1 MPHAVAQQAQTGGLI
16 SLRGGRPTHIMWTFL
31 LMSAILG
38 CSSQSSKSASVL
50 AAPAGTKP
58 AVATQLE
65 QGNALFASSDYAG
78 AEQAFR
84 QALAIDATSAE
95 AHYNLA
101 VTLDRTG
108 NKAEAKRHYIQAANL
123 APGNKVIWDSPPLRA
138 QTGGLDHDISKKSH
152 LDPSNR
158 GF

>member
-1 MPHAVAQQAQTGGLI
+1 MRIVWTVLLLSAVV
-16 SLRGGRPTHIMWTFL
+16 
-31 LMSAILG
+31 G
-38 CSSQSSKSASVL
+38 CSGQSSKATSVL

-58 AVATQLE
+58 AVAAQLE
-65 QGNALFASSDYAG
+65 QGNALFSSSDYAG

-108 NKAEAKRHYIQAANL
+108 NKAEAKKHYIQAANL

-138 QTGGLDHDISKKSH
+138 QTNGLNHDISRKSH
-152 LDPSNR
+152 MDPSNR
-158 GF
+158 GY

>member
-1 MPHAVAQQAQTGGLI
+1 MHIVWSVLLLSAV
-16 SLRGGRPTHIMWTFL
+16 F
-31 LMSAILG
+31 G
-38 CSSQSSKSASVL
+38 CSGQSSKAVNVL
-50 AAPAGTKP
+50 AAPTGTKP

-101 VTLDRTG
+101 VTLDRAG
-108 NKAEAKRHYIQAANL
+108 NKTEAKRHYIQAANL
-123 APGNKVIWDSPPLRA
+123 APGNKVIWNSPPLRA
-138 QTGGLDHDISKKSH
+138 QPNGLNHEISRKSH
-152 LDPSNR
+152 MEPSNR

>member
-1 MPHAVAQQAQTGGLI
+1 MHIVWMVLLLSAV
-16 SLRGGRPTHIMWTFL
+16 
-31 LMSAILG
+31 LG
-38 CSSQSSKSASVL
+38 CSSQSNRASSVL

-58 AVATQLE
+58 AVAAQLE
-65 QGNALFASSDYAG
+65 QGNTLFASRDYAG

-108 NKAEAKRHYIQAANL
+108 NKAEAKKHYIQAANL
-123 APGNKVIWDSPPLRA
+123 APGNKVIWDSPPFRA
-138 QTGGLDHDISKKSH
+138 QTGGLGHDITRKSP
-152 LDPSNR
+152 LDPSGR
-158 GF
+158 AY